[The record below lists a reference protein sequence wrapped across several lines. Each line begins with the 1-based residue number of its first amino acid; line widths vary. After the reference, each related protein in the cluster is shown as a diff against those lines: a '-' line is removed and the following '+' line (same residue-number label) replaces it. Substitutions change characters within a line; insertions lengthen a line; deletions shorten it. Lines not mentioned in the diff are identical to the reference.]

1 MVELSLVHTEP
12 EVEQLPTFDDFW
24 VLWPQQRRIEKKNA
38 RAHWY
43 RMSEAQRVAAV
54 TALVSWR
61 RVWMTMDPAFIV
73 YPHRWL
79 RGERWE
85 DELPVDTVASA
96 SHVAATMPAK
106 GERVQMPEHVRATL
120 AKLRAK

>member
-1 MVELSLVHTEP
+1 MLNVVPILETVADD
-12 EVEQLPTFDDFW
+12 LPTFDDFW
-24 VLWPQQRRIEKKNA
+24 TLWPQVRRLEKKAA
-38 RAHWY
+38 RDQWG

-54 TALVSWR
+54 TALIPWR
-61 RVWMTMDPAFIV
+61 RVWLTMDPAFIV

-85 DELPVDTVASA
+85 DELPMDTVTSA
-96 SHVAATMPAK
+96 SHVAATLPAK
-106 GERVQMPEHVRATL
+106 GERVQMPDHVKAAI